1 MPVDDRT
8 RLNLHRKLEVVLG
21 SEEADTLMSHLPP
34 VTWDQVATSGD
45 IDALGSTLRAEIAA
59 SATQLR
65 TEMHSQNQQL
75 RTDLESQN
83 RQLRTE
89 VASQFQQL
97 RTEMQS
103 SDEQLRNELRT
114 EIAAFRGDV
123 LEMINRQT
131 TWLVAF
137 AAGWSTLLLT
147 AVRLL
152 P

>member
-34 VTWDQVATSGD
+34 VTWDQVATSSD

-59 SATQLR
+59 SAT
-65 TEMHSQNQQL
+65 QL

-103 SDEQLRNELRT
+103 SDEQLRYELRT
-114 EIAAFRGDV
+114 EIATFRGDV